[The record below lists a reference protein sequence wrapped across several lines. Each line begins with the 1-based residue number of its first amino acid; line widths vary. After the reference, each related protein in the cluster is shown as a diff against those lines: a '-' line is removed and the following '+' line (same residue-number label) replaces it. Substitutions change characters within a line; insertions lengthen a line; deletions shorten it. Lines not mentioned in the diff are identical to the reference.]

1 MKGVIDIGSNSVLLL
16 LGERAADGQLRIA
29 EDRAT
34 VCRLSEGVSRTGH
47 LADAAID
54 RTLACLRAYRTAV
67 EEAGVERLEAVATEG
82 LRMASD
88 AERLLEPAAQVL
100 GRPVRII
107 SGDEEARL
115 SYRSV
120 ALEEAEGPLRVIDI
134 GGASTELV
142 VGEGVDVRD
151 AVSHRIGSV
160 RLTERHIAAPSEPVP
175 AAAIAAIEADAREA
189 LATQPVA
196 PHPVLHG
203 LAGTVTTCAALLL
216 ELERYDRER
225 VHGTSFERGAIV
237 ELRDRMARLD
247 MAARIGPVLSEGRA
261 DVIVAGLTILI
272 AALDHCGASTLA
284 VRDRGLRYAL
294 L

>member
-1 MKGVIDIGSNSVLLL
+1 MKAVIDIGSNSVLLL
-16 LGERAADGQLRIA
+16 LAERAADGQLTIH

-34 VCRLSEGVSRTGH
+34 VCRLSQGVSRTGH
-47 LADAAID
+47 LADAAIE
-54 RTLACLRAYRTAV
+54 RTLACLADYRARA
-67 EEAGVERLEAVATEG
+67 EAAGARLEAVATEG

-88 AERLLEPAAQVL
+88 AERFLGPAAQVL
-100 GRPVRII
+100 GHPVRII

-120 ALEEAEGPLRVIDI
+120 ALEEGGGPLRVIDI

-142 VGEGVDVRD
+142 VGEGLEVQD
-151 AVSHRIGSV
+151 ARSHAIGSV
-160 RLTERHIAAPSEPVP
+160 RLTERHVRAPTQPVP
-175 AAAIAAIEADAREA
+175 ADAIAAIDADARRA
-189 LATQPVA
+189 LSAQPVA

-216 ELERYDRER
+216 ELEVYNRDR
-225 VHGTSFERGAIV
+225 VHGASFERAAV
-237 ELRDRMARLD
+237 VALRDRMAALP
-247 MAARIGPVLSEGRA
+247 MAGRVGPVLAEGRA
-261 DVIVAGLTILI
+261 DVIVAGLTILL
-272 AALDHCGASTLA
+272 AALDHCGAHTLA